1 MTSRYGVASEGLARR
16 AYQRV
21 EAQTTSPGQILLR
34 LYDGAIRF
42 TRQAEQAI
50 EAGDPAEKGKYLGK
64 AMAIID
70 EFITALDHD
79 AAPELCANLEA
90 LYLYFIHQLT
100 VANTTMDAA
109 PCREVIAHLRSLRET
124 WEQVVKQTGG

>member
-21 EAQTTSPGQILLR
+21 EAQTTSQGQILLR

-42 TRQAEQAI
+42 THQAEQAI

-70 EFITALDHD
+70 ELITALDHD

-109 PCREVIAHLRSLRET
+109 PCREVIAHLTSLRET
-124 WEQVVKQTGG
+124 WEQAVKQTGG